1 MRALP
6 YILIAISFYV
16 TLFYLENYQPEMWNR
31 MLLEV
36 DVFGFSRAAQEEE
49 ARLDKIKNLTIPY
62 EEKQVLIDK
71 KVFMGATTE
80 MVKLALD
87 KPYKIV
93 ERPWEGK
100 NITLTYYIYYLKTDT
115 RPTVLVFEEDKL
127 VYAYKGSALDAGN

>member
-1 MRALP
+1 LRALP